1 MGQEDKYICILTPK
15 ERPLSATEQKRPAQG
30 SQKSRKASV
39 PKSRCI
45 LGGNTNNHGGYSKP
59 VFRETL
65 DAIKNEVKS
74 LKRNIH
80 NQEHRLQSLQEMMT
94 DMGAEQHL
102 SQEQS

>member
-1 MGQEDKYICILTPK
+1 MGQEHKTSCILTPK

-45 LGGNTNNHGGYSKP
+45 LEGNTNNHGGYSKP

-74 LKRNIH
+74 LKRNVR
-80 NQEHRLQSLQEMMT
+80 NQEHCLQSLQEMMT